1 MKSIYKA
8 SLARCLGGALSGIL
22 MLSLALP
29 ASAAVEYIFSAP
41 PRGPADKET
50 KVYGPIADYLS
61 QATGKKI
68 VYRHP
73 GNWLTYQSDMQKG
86 AYDIVFD
93 GPHFASWR
101 IAKTQHEPLAKL
113 PGQLAFIVMVKNDE
127 QRVRNVQD
135 LRGRTVCGLAP
146 PNLATLT
153 LYSLFDNPA
162 RQPLIIE
169 AASFPKAYE
178 GVMNNR
184 CAAAVMRDKMFFK
197 LDNKNKKGRA
207 VFTSRGIAN
216 QTFTAGPR
224 LTSKEKQ
231 AITNALLD
239 PKSTKTMEAFHKRFN
254 KKGKPIL
261 RASLEEYTGL
271 HLLLKDVWGFGE
283 R

>member
-1 MKSIYKA
+1 MKTYCRRFSGSHRGSA
-8 SLARCLGGALSGIL
+8 LLGVLL
-22 MLSLALP
+22 LSLALP

-41 PRGPADKET
+41 PRGPADKEAA
-50 KVYGPIADYLS
+50 VYGPIAEYLS

-68 VYRHP
+68 TYRHP
-73 GNWLTYQSDMQKG
+73 GNWLTYQADMQKG

-101 IAKTQHEPLAKL
+101 IARTQHEPLAKL
-113 PGQLAFIVMVKNDE
+113 PGKLAFTVMVKKDE
-127 QRVRNVQD
+127 ERVKTVMD

-169 AASFPKAYE
+169 AKSFPKAYE
-178 GVMNNR
+178 GVMNGR
-184 CAAAVMRDKMFFK
+184 CVASVMRDKMFIK
-197 LDNKNKKGRA
+197 LDNKTKKGRA
-207 VFTSRGIAN
+207 IFTSRGIAN

-224 LTSKEKQ
+224 LTSKEKR
-231 AITNALLD
+231 AITDALLD
-239 PKSTKTMEAFHKRFN
+239 PKAVKRMDEFHKRFN
-254 KKGKPIL
+254 KKNKPIL
-261 RASLEEYTGL
+261 RASLEEYEGL
-271 HLLLKDVWGFGE
+271 HLLLKDVWGFGD